1 MVQIIPIRT
10 RLANAYLLIG
20 QRAVLVDSGSAHSA
34 DRIVAALKQAGL
46 ELSALSLIVQTHAHY
61 DHCGSTA
68 ELKRLSSVPVAV
80 HQSEQNEL
88 EHGKNAAVVPVDWM
102 GYLTRPFVANQY
114 EGVVADVLITDELD
128 LRPYG
133 VAASVIHTPGH
144 TPGSVSVI
152 TDGGDAIAGDLLGG
166 GWMYG
171 LLLPERPRYHYFV
184 ADLAAVRSGIR
195 RVLEYSPTRIYVG
208 HGGPLE
214 TQAVV
219 RWFAR
224 KIG

>member
-10 RLANAYLLIG
+10 RLANAYLLVG

-68 ELKRLSSVPVAV
+68 ELKRLSGVPVAV

-114 EGVVADVLITDELD
+114 ESVTADVLIADELD

-133 VAASVIHTPGH
+133 VAANVIHTPGH
-144 TPGSVSVI
+144 TPGSVSVV
-152 TDGGDAIAGDLLGG
+152 TDGGDVIAGDLLGG
-166 GWMYG
+166 GLLYG
-171 LLLPERPRYHYFV
+171 LLLPERPRYHYF
-184 ADLAAVRSGIR
+184 ASDLAAVRASIR
-195 RVLEYSPTRIYVG
+195 RVLDRTPTRIYVG

-214 TQAVV
+214 AQVV
-219 RWFAR
+219 AGWFAG
-224 KIG
+224 KMG